1 MDASIELYE
10 LNRSIIE
17 QQGFLSV
24 EAIAEKFNLINAFAE
39 NMKNNFS

>member
-17 QQGFLSV
+17 QQGVIKEEDIAYAMIELKNFV
-24 EAIAEKFNLINAFAE
+24 ENKKHIL
-39 NMKNNFS
+39 